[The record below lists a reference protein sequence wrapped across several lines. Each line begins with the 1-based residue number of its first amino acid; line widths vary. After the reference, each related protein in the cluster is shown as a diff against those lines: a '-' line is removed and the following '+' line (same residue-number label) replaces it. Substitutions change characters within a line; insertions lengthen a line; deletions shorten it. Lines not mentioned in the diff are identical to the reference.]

1 MNSFIIASGAYP
13 STSTSDYIILRSGS
27 QVSLPFVPAHDPF
40 SSWRKFIQKSTQQ
53 GSETDVTIIPA
64 AKTTTEGPTI
74 LKPTPLPDDYDAQV
88 DEFLRFIDSLEPT
101 AEVIDN
107 IVAEQQ

>member
-1 MNSFIIASGAYP
+1 M
-13 STSTSDYIILRSGS
+13 
-27 QVSLPFVPAHDPF
+27 
-40 SSWRKFIQKSTQQ
+40 
-53 GSETDVTIIPA
+53 TIIPA